1 MNKFKIIVRR
11 LSRLT
16 RHASRISVAATT
28 LAIGSSALGQ
38 VSSINLT
45 QLTNAPLPL
54 AASTGVISNNVLY
67 LTRDCDLAAAFQ
79 FFTTNGPATVTVAGS
94 FSIDTTNFGLSP
106 FTLSGVAVSNAPV
119 GSTSTTNTVAINL
132 GTNFNHSVIAGYTAV
147 NFYAW
152 TNSSSTSAVFNAGS
166 KLNRPTINTQTF

>member
-1 MNKFKIIVRR
+1 MNKFKIIVR
-11 LSRLT
+11 
-16 RHASRISVAATT
+16 AAAAAVLLQ
-28 LAIGSSALGQ
+28 LAIGNPQSAMAQ